1 MNISA
6 NNNKVERKIKEL
18 FYKDRARVQITK
30 ISQFGLMEISRQR
43 IGQSIYETFYNKCDC
58 CGGGG
63 FKKSSII
70 VIHNMITDLKGINA
84 IGNKDDIEIQI
95 DKNFYAE
102 NSKIIQNKIKSLELS
117 FKIKFINDTLPKN
130 IYEFN
135 NDLISKVKNNTKE
148 ILEKHKKEYVNI
160 DKSYRRK
167 IKKKLI
173 ENQV

>member
-1 MNISA
+1 MIS
-6 NNNKVERKIKEL
+6 
-18 FYKDRARVQITK
+18 
-30 ISQFGLMEISRQR
+30 
-43 IGQSIYETFYNKCDC
+43 
-58 CGGGG
+58 
-63 FKKSSII
+63 
-70 VIHNMITDLKGINA
+70 DLKGINA
-84 IGNKDDIEIQI
+84 IDNKDDIEIQI

-117 FKIKFINDTLPKN
+117 FKIKFIDDTLPKN